1 MKQFRKHNGARHL
14 LYRLSSHHT
23 YHCSKTSP
31 PPPPLP
37 YTAIS
42 SFETSATPPALH
54 TTHPPGDIPVA
65 YTGEEGR
72 TLFPGSPVGSPSP
85 ETTFLL
91 MGCVLGFG
99 ITPSAHLRRTVS
111 SRVVSFRSFPCR
123 VSVAV
128 ATSCEWVSVSILRQ
142 SASPTLAST
151 STSSTS
157 TCHDPPCQCQSR
169 NRGESPG
176 VFLPVS
182 VRLFPM

>member
-1 MKQFRKHNGARHL
+1 MVRVKRSASDGEGDVECKLLYDIPQSIPIPPSNAMKQFRKHNGARHL

-85 ETTFLL
+85 ETPFFTNGMCSWLRNHP
-91 MGCVLGFG
+91 
-99 ITPSAHLRRTVS
+99 ISPSQTDRFVS
-111 SRVVSFRSFPCR
+111 GRFVPF
-123 VSVAV
+123 
-128 ATSCEWVSVSILRQ
+128 VSVSRQ
-142 SASPTLAST
+142 CCC
-151 STSSTS
+151 
-157 TCHDPPCQCQSR
+157 CH
-169 NRGESPG
+169 
-176 VFLPVS
+176 F
-182 VRLFPM
+182 M